1 MLDFVQARRL
11 MVDCQLRTF
20 DVNDVPVLDAF
31 AVVPRE
37 RYVALGR
44 EDFAYTDQ
52 TQVLANSD
60 GDSRVMPAPMILARM
75 IQALAIQPGVR
86 ALDVA
91 TGNGYGAALLVQ
103 LKAHVDALECLPALA
118 ERARER
124 LGDSV
129 NVLEGPLD
137 APELKERSYGAI
149 LVEGRVETRPVQ
161 LLRLLKDDG
170 RLVCV
175 LGPDRAA
182 KATLFVR
189 AGDAFG
195 WRPLFDASLPALK
208 AFAEAPDFVF

>member
-37 RYVALGR
+37 RFVAPGR

-52 TQVLANSD
+52 TQILAAID
-60 GDSRVMPAPMILARM
+60 GDIRVMPAPMVLARM
-75 IQALAIQPGVR
+75 IQALAIRPGDR

-91 TGNGYGAALLVQ
+91 TGNGYGAALLAQ
-103 LKAHVDALECLPALA
+103 LKAQVDALECLPVLA
-118 ERARER
+118 ESAREK

-129 NVLEGPLD
+129 NVLKGPLD
-137 APELKERSYGAI
+137 ANELEERSYQAI
-149 LVEGRVETRPVQ
+149 IVEGRVETRPTQ

-170 RLVCV
+170 RLICV
-175 LGPDRAA
+175 LGPERAA